1 MSKFFQQFVVR
12 FFPIILL
19 WLFYDFLVRRENRR
33 QEKEFFKRGF
43 GTTSPKMT
51 AKTPASPGNKNPPGQ
66 YSGEVLGAPGYT
78 NFTENEID
86 PDGTLRRL
94 PGGPAMLDGV
104 AAEFERIRA
113 NFDPPQPF
121 TVNSRIVTADRRLRF
136 SLKVTPPVTAWQGA
150 FNKLTTQYLNER
162 PSVLSP
168 VFGTDD
174 GLVVET
180 NPTRFT

>member
-12 FFPIILL
+12 FFPIVLL
-19 WLFYDFLVRRENRR
+19 WLFYDFFVRRENRR
-33 QEKEFFKRGF
+33 QEKEFLKFGF
-43 GTTSPKMT
+43 TTPSPKMT
-51 AKTPASPGNKNPPGQ
+51 PSKSPGQ
-66 YSGEVLGAPGYT
+66 YLGEVAGSPAYT
-78 NFTENEID
+78 HFTQKEID

-94 PGGPAMLDGV
+94 PGGAAMLDGV

-136 SLKVTPPVTAWQGA
+136 SLKVTPPVTAWQSA

>member
-1 MSKFFQQFVVR
+1 MAKFFQQFVVR

-33 QEKEFFKRGF
+33 QEREFFKHGF
-43 GTTSPKMT
+43 ATPQPKMT
-51 AKTPASPGNKNPPGQ
+51 SDKNQPGR
-66 YSGEVLGAPGYT
+66 YAGEVLGAPGYT
-78 NFTENEID
+78 NFTRNEID

-94 PGGPAMLDGV
+94 PGGPAMLV

-136 SLKVTPPVTAWQGA
+136 SLKVTPPITAWQSA

-180 NPTRFT
+180 SPTRFS